1 MSIYS
6 SSTSTPDLDSFPG
19 RTGTFEF
26 DGLSFG
32 VKIVKARLRFGHLDL
47 QIAPV
52 VGSGE
57 RWVEQHR
64 VILDDN
70 PVRTLA
76 EIFASKSSG
85 LESFPVPEFTDSAP
99 LIDHA

>member
-64 VILDDN
+64 VILDDSI
-70 PVRTLA
+70 VRNVIGVIGSKRDDSIPT
-76 EIFASKSSG
+76 IPASVA
-85 LESFPVPEFTDSAP
+85 FV
-99 LIDHA
+99 DHA